1 MALCEE
7 FETLMVLLEIVMSSK
22 NLRGLEMEKKLINL
36 SSKVKKKKIE
46 TKEL

>member
-22 NLRGLEMEKKLINL
+22 NLRGLEMEKHLINL
-36 SSKVKKKKIE
+36 SSKVEKK
-46 TKEL
+46 